1 MAPEQTLR
9 QRWNIWAKEK
19 NLCMDCTA
27 MSEEF
32 FLAQFDAML
41 AEDIGKIRE
50 KAFVEIGPK
59 VEGVTYGFN
68 GAVTMSASILEER
81 RDSIHL

>member
-1 MAPEQTLR
+1 MA
-9 QRWNIWAKEK
+9 
-19 NLCMDCTA
+19 
-27 MSEEF
+27 EEF
-32 FLAQFDAML
+32 MVAEFDTML
-41 AEDIGKIRE
+41 AEDIEKIRE

>member
-1 MAPEQTLR
+1 MTPEQTLR
-9 QRWNIWAKEK
+9 ERWNIWAKEK
-19 NLCMDCTA
+19 NLCTDCTSMA
-27 MSEEF
+27 EEF
-32 FLAQFDAML
+32 MVAEFDTML
-41 AEDIGKIRE
+41 AEDIEKIRE